1 MRISLI
7 LDTRTPLRWHGWLAA
22 ELAARG
28 LLGNGLG
35 TAVCHGVPAA
45 GGSGPGRRDTSGVP
59 AAATL
64 LLRLERAAGRAP
76 HPSPFDVLA
85 ASDPLLGALT
95 QGETAVDDTADLAI
109 DLCDR
114 GQSPDAA
121 GATAGKV
128 PSGSPSARARRIRP
142 LYDGRPGAAS
152 LWAALLAGRA
162 PVISVSCDGGSLTES
177 RAVPYALP
185 ALEDPQRL
193 DASAAMVLAR
203 VAEALAAAAADLARG
218 RPLTP
223 RVALPLP
230 RIAAGAGT
238 AARFAAATLV
248 AKGRRWFDRRSAPP
262 GHWRVG
268 YRACHGNRTGPSRPL
283 DLADFTLLPDD
294 GRRYYADPFLFQHE
308 GRLHLFVEEFPF
320 ATRRGLIAHAVLGP
334 DGRFPTPRPLLERET
349 HLSYPQVFAHDGRVW
364 MIPESS
370 AAGGIDLYRADPF
383 PGHFALH
390 ARLLDGPYHDA
401 TLFLRDGRLWLA
413 AGSQTLAG
421 TRAGSSWD
429 ALSLFFADRL
439 EGPWTP
445 HPMNPVV
452 VDVRGAR
459 PAGELFEAD
468 GALWRPSQDCS
479 RGYGSALMLCR
490 VERLTTEDYAET
502 PTAHL
507 AVPGTERAAAGSFGP
522 HTLNSAGGYEAI
534 DIFSP
539 PSSRP

>member
-7 LDTRTPLRWHGWLAA
+7 LDTRAPLRWHGWLAA

-28 LLGNGLG
+28 LVRIGLG
-35 TAVCHGVPAA
+35 TAASHRAPA
-45 GGSGPGRRDTSGVP
+45 GGGNGPGRRDTSGAP
-59 AAATL
+59 AAAAL

-85 ASDPLLGALT
+85 ASDPLLGALS
-95 QGETAVDDTADLAI
+95 QGETVADATADLAI
-109 DLCDR
+109 DLCDPGR
-114 GQSPDAA
+114 SRDAA
-121 GATAGKV
+121 GATAGSA
-128 PSGSPSARARRIRP
+128 PSLRPAAPARRLRP

-162 PVISVSCDGGSLTES
+162 PVVSVSCDDGSPAES

-185 ALEDPQRL
+185 ALEDPQLL

-203 VAEALAAAAADLARG
+203 VAEALAAAAADLARR

-223 RVALPLP
+223 RVAGPIP
-230 RIAAGAGT
+230 RTAAGAGT
-238 AARFAAATLV
+238 AARFVAATLA
-248 AKGRRWFDRRSAPP
+248 AKGRRWLDRRSTPP
-262 GHWRVG
+262 GQWRVG
-268 YRACHGNRTGPSRPL
+268 YRAGHGSRTGTARPL

-294 GRRYYADPFLFQHE
+294 GRRYYADPFLFQHQ
-308 GRLHLFVEEFPF
+308 GQLHLFVEEFPF

-370 AAGGIDLYRADPF
+370 AGGGIDLYRADPF
-383 PGHFALH
+383 PGRFALH

-401 TLFLRDGRLWLA
+401 TLFARNGRLWLA

-429 ALSLFFADRL
+429 ALSLFFADHL

-452 VDVRGAR
+452 VDRRGAR
-459 PAGELFEAD
+459 PAGEMFEAD
-468 GALWRPSQDCS
+468 GALWRPAQDCS
-479 RGYGSALMLCR
+479 QGYGWALTLCR

-502 PTAHL
+502 PTARL
-507 AVPGTERAAAGSFGP
+507 AVAGTLRAAAGPFGP

-539 PSSRP
+539 PS